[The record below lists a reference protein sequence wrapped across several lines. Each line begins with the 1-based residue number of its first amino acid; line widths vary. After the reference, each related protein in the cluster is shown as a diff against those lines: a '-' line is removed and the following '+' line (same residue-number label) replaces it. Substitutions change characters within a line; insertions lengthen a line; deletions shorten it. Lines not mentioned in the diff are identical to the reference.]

1 MKKIVVWML
10 AAVWM
15 LSCCMSSWA
24 LAEQDQPAYTL
35 DRVVILS
42 RHGIRSPMSG
52 SGSMLADITP
62 QSWFQWTSRPSEL
75 SLRGA
80 VLETLMGQY
89 FRLRL
94 EKEGLMPENYRPEE
108 GAVRFYANA
117 KQRTQA
123 TARYFSAGLLP
134 VGQVPIEM
142 HADYDSMD
150 PVFNPVLHF
159 VTEDYTRDVLAQV
172 SEAGGLRGLEG
183 IHAGLKD
190 AFSLLMEVT
199 DMAQSEAYRDGK
211 YGDLMSGEA
220 TLTLT
225 EGKEPAMQGAIR
237 TGTSVADALIL
248 QSYEETDPE
257 KAAFGHAVSDGDLQL
272 IHSIVDTYTEMLFG
286 APLVAPN
293 LANPLLREIRA
304 ELTAEGRRFS
314 FLCGHDSNVCSVLA
328 SLGVED
334 YLLPDAVEQRTPIGV
349 KLVMERWLRAD
360 GTAWY
365 RAALVYQ
372 SPAQLRSMEQLTLE
386 NPPSEFPQRFEGVE
400 TNADGMMAEADFLG
414 LFDRA
419 IETYEELLE
428 RYAPEAAEDA
438 A

>member
-1 MKKIVVWML
+1 
-10 AAVWM
+10 
-15 LSCCMSSWA
+15 
-24 LAEQDQPAYTL
+24 
-35 DRVVILS
+35 
-42 RHGIRSPMSG
+42 
-52 SGSMLADITP
+52 MLADITP
-62 QSWFQWTSRPSEL
+62 HSWFQWTSRPSEL

-248 QSYEETDPE
+248 QSYEETDPD

-272 IHSIVDTYTEMLFG
+272 IHSIADTYTEMLFG

-293 LANPLLREIRA
+293 LANPLNKR
-304 ELTAEGRRFS
+304 T
-314 FLCGHDSNVCSVLA
+314 CGL
-328 SLGVED
+328 
-334 YLLPDAVEQRTPIGV
+334 
-349 KLVMERWLRAD
+349 
-360 GTAWY
+360 
-365 RAALVYQ
+365 
-372 SPAQLRSMEQLTLE
+372 
-386 NPPSEFPQRFEGVE
+386 
-400 TNADGMMAEADFLG
+400 
-414 LFDRA
+414 DR
-419 IETYEELLE
+419 
-428 RYAPEAAEDA
+428 
-438 A
+438 